1 MKLLT
6 AEIKKKLPK
15 LGAMDGKDPSTVP
28 IIVKFFSPYSNW
40 TWFCTEGSKTED
52 GDFEFFGM
60 VHGFEKELGYFRLS
74 ELEQAKRGP
83 LPLVERDMHYGYEHT
98 LSEVM

>member
-1 MKLLT
+1 MKFLT

-40 TWFCTEGSKTED
+40 TWYATEGEPTED

-74 ELEQAKRGP
+74 ELEHAKRGT
-83 LPLVERDMHYGYEHT
+83 LPLVERDMYYGFDHK
-98 LSEVM
+98 LSEVL